1 MFIVAIHEITGH
13 KVAVK
18 ILNKKKIKQQNVFE
32 KVKREIKVLRHFNH
46 PHIVKHYEFIDTPSD
61 IFMVIEYAAG
71 GELFDYISR
80 RERVSDSFSGQRT
93 PISIIPR

>member
-1 MFIVAIHEITGH
+1 M
-13 KVAVK
+13 
-18 ILNKKKIKQQNVFE
+18 
-32 KVKREIKVLRHFNH
+32 KREIKVLRHFNH

-80 RERVSDSFSGQRT
+80 KERVSDSLTSVASVLPQLCHVKIDSEFNL
-93 PISIIPR
+93 SIVV